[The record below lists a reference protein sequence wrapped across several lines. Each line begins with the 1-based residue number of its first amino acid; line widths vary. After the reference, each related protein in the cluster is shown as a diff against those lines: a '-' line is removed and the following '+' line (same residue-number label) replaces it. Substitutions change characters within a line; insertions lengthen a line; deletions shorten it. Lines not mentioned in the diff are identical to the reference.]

1 MPLPITFQ
9 KNFMKLRNT
18 LLSIIFATF
27 ASVVVGCGAKGNV
40 SPDVKDRKAYSL
52 GREHARRVIAV
63 SDDEAALQD
72 PLLDVRARITNIND
86 RLGPQASA
94 DYERGFVDC
103 ITEEEDS
110 LAKVLF

>member
-1 MPLPITFQ
+1 M
-9 KNFMKLRNT
+9 
-18 LLSIIFATF
+18 
-27 ASVVVGCGAKGNV
+27 
-40 SPDVKDRKAYSL
+40 
-52 GREHARRVIAV
+52 

-72 PLLDVRARITNIND
+72 ALLDVRARITNIND